1 MIYRYTRILYVT
13 MRLNMNPLV
22 SVIIGV
28 NPRQNPIIVPL
39 PVLPMKSEREYRQD
53 IVEVCR
59 RMYGRGFISGS
70 DGNVSIRLG
79 ANRLLSTPSGM
90 NKGFIAPNDLIVTDM
105 GGKKLQGELKP
116 TTEIFMH
123 IEAYV
128 RREDVRAIVHAH
140 PPYTVAFSLAGQKLP
155 QCVMPEIVMM
165 FGSIPT
171 AAYATP
177 CTEEGPRTISNLIG
191 DCDALIIERHG
202 TLTVADNVFSAYD
215 KLEKIEHSALVSA
228 AARQLGPVKPL
239 PREEIQKL
247 LALREKLGLKGKVY
261 PCNNCGLCGMG
272 SSADESRSDLVQS
285 LSAELFKTIRE
296 KL

>member
-1 MIYRYTRILYVT
+1 
-13 MRLNMNPLV
+13 
-22 SVIIGV
+22 
-28 NPRQNPIIVPL
+28 
-39 PVLPMKSEREYRQD
+39 MKSEREHRQD

-59 RMYGRGFISGS
+59 RMYGRGFVSGS
-70 DGNVSIRLG
+70 DGNVSVRLG
-79 ANRLLSTPSGM
+79 TNRVLSTPSGM
-90 NKGFIAPNDLIVTDM
+90 NKGFIAPRDLIVTDM
-105 GGKKLQGELKP
+105 AGKKLQGDRRP
-116 TTEIFMH
+116 TTELFMH

-128 RREDVRAIVHAH
+128 RREDVSAVIHAH
-140 PPYTVAFSLAGQKLP
+140 PPYTVAFSIAGQKLP

-177 CTEEGPRTISNLIG
+177 CTEEGPKVISNLIG

-202 TLTVADNVFSAYD
+202 TLTVADNVFTAYD
-215 KLEKIEHSALVSA
+215 KLEKIEHSAQVSA
-228 AARQLGPVKPL
+228 AARRLGPVKPL
-239 PREEIQKL
+239 PKEEIQKL

-261 PCNNCGLCGMG
+261 PCNDCGMCSTGGGADAGG
-272 SSADESRSDLVQS
+272 SDIVQS

>member
-1 MIYRYTRILYVT
+1 M
-13 MRLNMNPLV
+13 
-22 SVIIGV
+22 
-28 NPRQNPIIVPL
+28 
-39 PVLPMKSEREYRQD
+39 MKSEREYRQD

-70 DGNVSIRLG
+70 DGNVSVRLG
-79 ANRLLSTPSGM
+79 ENRLLSTPSGM
-90 NKGFIAPNDLIVTDM
+90 NKGFIAPQDLIVTDM
-105 GGKKLQGELKP
+105 GGAKLQGERKP
-116 TTEIFMH
+116 TTELFMH
-123 IEAYV
+123 IEAYA
-128 RREDVRAIVHAH
+128 RRADVKAVIHAH
-140 PPYTVAFSLAGQKLP
+140 PPYTVAFSIAGQKLP

-202 TLTVADNVFSAYD
+202 TLTVADDVFAAYD
-215 KLEKIEHSALVSA
+215 KLEKIEHSAQVSA

-247 LALREKLGLKGKVY
+247 LALRERLGLKGRVY
-261 PCNNCGLCGMG
+261 PCNRCGMCG
-272 SSADESRSDLVQS
+272 TGAGADAGGDEVVRS

-296 KL
+296 KM

>member
-1 MIYRYTRILYVT
+1 
-13 MRLNMNPLV
+13 
-22 SVIIGV
+22 
-28 NPRQNPIIVPL
+28 
-39 PVLPMKSEREYRQD
+39 MKSEREYRQD

-70 DGNVSIRLG
+70 DGNVSVRLG
-79 ANRLLSTPSGM
+79 ENRILSTPSGM
-90 NKGFIAPNDLIVTDM
+90 NKGFIAPQDLIVTDM
-105 GGKKLQGELKP
+105 AGTKLQGEHKP
-116 TTEIFMH
+116 TTELFMH
-123 IEAYV
+123 IEAYT
-128 RREDVRAIVHAH
+128 RREDIKAVIHAH
-140 PPYTVAFSLAGQKLP
+140 PPFTVAFSIAGQKLP

-202 TLTVADNVFSAYD
+202 TLTVADNVFTAYD
-215 KLEKIEHSALVSA
+215 KLEKIEHSAQVSA

-239 PREEIQKL
+239 PREEIRKL

-261 PCNNCGLCGMG
+261 PCNECGMCG
-272 SSADESRSDLVQS
+272 TGRSVDAGGADLVQS
-285 LSAELFKTIRE
+285 LSAELFKTIKE